1 MFIRVWSEKNMK
13 WSLVGVEL
21 RTDLVVSIKREILNS
36 FHRAPLHHIPP
47 APPPTHTQTHFL
59 PQIAAFLSVF
69 LHFFSFVFCM
79 LMLTFC
85 VCDLDLKQKLH
96 TNANNLKSE
105 SDGCFSHENYQDIFV
120 NKFQFQR
127 AN

>member
-1 MFIRVWSEKNMK
+1 MEFGGGGTPNGPCSVNQTRNVKFV
-13 WSLVGVEL
+13 SLG
-21 RTDLVVSIKREILNS
+21 
-36 FHRAPLHHIPP
+36 PP
-47 APPPTHTQTHFL
+47 TPHPPPPHTQTHFL

-69 LHFFSFVFCM
+69 LHFFSLVFCM